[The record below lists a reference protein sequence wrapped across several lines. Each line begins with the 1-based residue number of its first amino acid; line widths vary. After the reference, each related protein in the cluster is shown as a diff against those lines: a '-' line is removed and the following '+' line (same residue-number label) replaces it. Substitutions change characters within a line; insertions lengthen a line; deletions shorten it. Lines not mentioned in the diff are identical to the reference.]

1 MENFILKL
9 KLSEINSNGSKKME
23 KYRNEKRYLR
33 IYKINLK
40 KQKKRWMIID
50 LEKKFKKK
58 WKKLIP
64 KKNEYSKFLYS
75 LRIY

>member
-40 KQKKRWMIID
+40 KQKIRWMIID

-58 WKKLIP
+58 NE
-64 KKNEYSKFLYS
+64 KN
-75 LRIY
+75 

>member
-40 KQKKRWMIID
+40 KQKKR
-50 LEKKFKKK
+50 
-58 WKKLIP
+58 
-64 KKNEYSKFLYS
+64 
-75 LRIY
+75 